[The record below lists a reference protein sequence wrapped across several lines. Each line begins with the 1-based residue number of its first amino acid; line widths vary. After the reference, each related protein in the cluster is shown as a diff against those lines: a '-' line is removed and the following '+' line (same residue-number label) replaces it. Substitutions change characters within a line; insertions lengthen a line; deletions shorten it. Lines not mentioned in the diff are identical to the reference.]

1 MDFLYDRTRGSVH
14 GTEYIRDLNDEFY
27 LVYSRS
33 TLKTYNDTDEVIEA
47 LYIEENSLYKTLSGA
62 IKATEK
68 LPFNIRNNSLCINHG
83 LNPYQIIAYNYMDYI
98 YEPTTKVFVNCYD
111 AIKENEF
118 KFLVEL
124 KSKYCY
130 GLGDKQMADIYSMIK
145 YKVDGNDYDDIVKRK
160 KLK

>member
-27 LVYSRS
+27 LVYGRS

-47 LYIEENSLYKTLSGA
+47 LYIEENSMYKTLSSA
-62 IKATEK
+62 IKIHEK
-68 LPFNIRNNSLCINHG
+68 LPFKERTGNLFTSNG
-83 LNPYQIIAYNYMDYI
+83 LNLYEIMSYNFYT
-98 YEPTTKVFVNCYD
+98 PTNKLFVNCYD

-130 GLGDKQMADIYSMIK
+130 GLGDKQIADIYSMIK